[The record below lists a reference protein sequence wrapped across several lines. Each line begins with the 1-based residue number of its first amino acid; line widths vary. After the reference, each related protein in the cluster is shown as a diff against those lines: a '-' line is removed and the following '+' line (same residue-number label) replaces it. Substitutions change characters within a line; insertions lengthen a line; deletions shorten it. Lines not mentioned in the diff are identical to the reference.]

1 MKKDQARA
9 SGMTFEQIGLSS
21 EINKIQKFEI
31 LNFDKGHV
39 YKKQE
44 RSPDKVN
51 HSPKNTNIHLIIN
64 KSKELNTLKHLP
76 EIKGSKHALEEEL
89 TSSKKVIPKT
99 KETFNDLL
107 MSEQI
112 LNKNH
117 VINVLKLSRL

>member
-1 MKKDQARA
+1 M
-9 SGMTFEQIGLSS
+9 
-21 EINKIQKFEI
+21 QKFDI

-44 RSPDKVN
+44 RSPDKVS

-76 EIKGSKHALEEEL
+76 VIKGSRHALEEEL

-99 KETFNDLL
+99 K
-107 MSEQI
+107 
-112 LNKNH
+112 
-117 VINVLKLSRL
+117 